1 MKNKRDF
8 IIWHFGPPSINWD
21 DLRNCKR
28 KGKSVYILSKAKNK
42 FNSIKR
48 TNQNW
53 MLKKSGCLQNRWNY
67 DRYYVFSATLF
78 SKHILNLIELCSFLL
93 KENVCPPSPQKDNYE
108 LLSAEN
114 EGDFNGNRLLVRWKF
129 PTTYTVWVFMML

>member
-1 MKNKRDF
+1 LWSESRLDWTLIM
-8 IIWHFGPPSINWD
+8 
-21 DLRNCKR
+21 R
-28 KGKSVYILSKAKNK
+28 KGKSVYILSKAKNE

-78 SKHILNLIELCSFLL
+78 SKPFSKKEQSSIKFRLCFENKVALN
-93 KENVCPPSPQKDNYE
+93 
-108 LLSAEN
+108 
-114 EGDFNGNRLLVRWKF
+114 
-129 PTTYTVWVFMML
+129 T